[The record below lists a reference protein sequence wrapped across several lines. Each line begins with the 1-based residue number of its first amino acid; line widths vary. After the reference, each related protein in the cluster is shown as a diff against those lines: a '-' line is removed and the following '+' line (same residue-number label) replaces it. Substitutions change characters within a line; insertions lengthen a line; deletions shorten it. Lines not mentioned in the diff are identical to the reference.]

1 MGVDDYWGF
10 LRMLAAHPSAIMSLE
25 SRGWKSSLPRLGLV
39 SLAWCVSLSPELSV
53 QPGDGISSILT
64 TKGWWCVC
72 IVMTDLCCCMA
83 ETKKALQSKFT
94 HETNLHIHQLKY
106 QNKKVMLQSRR
117 EYL

>member
-1 MGVDDYWGF
+1 MDDYWGF

-72 IVMTDLCCCMA
+72 ICVCVCVCVCVA
-83 ETKKALQSKFT
+83 ETVSSLLSEVNVSSKPRAR
-94 HETNLHIHQLKY
+94 KS
-106 QNKKVMLQSRR
+106 V
-117 EYL
+117 